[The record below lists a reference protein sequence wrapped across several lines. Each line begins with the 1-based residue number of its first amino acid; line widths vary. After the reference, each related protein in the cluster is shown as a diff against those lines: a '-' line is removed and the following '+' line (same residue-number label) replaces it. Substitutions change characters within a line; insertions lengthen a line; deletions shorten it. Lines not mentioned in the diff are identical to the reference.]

1 MSFRPETV
9 ATGDF
14 FCFCLLRKQRHPL
27 LPLRQ
32 LFSQDRHIRRP
43 YASSLI
49 LAVEDSKATLPEA
62 LNLEELRKILEV
74 FSLEQVPKARPDL
87 EHTEPSA
94 LGLEKGDPTVTL
106 SVFKSKNSSNT
117 ERPALYSVHGGGQIA
132 GTRFTAI
139 DTMMSYF
146 VGVDTV
152 FVAPEYRLAP
162 NCIDP
167 ARIIVEG
174 GSGGAPIACG
184 TAMMCCK
191 NNNPFP
197 LALMLLT
204 PMLDDRDCTN
214 SAEQFA
220 CTGPWCGTSNRM
232 AWDMV
237 LGSKRGGPEVSE
249 LVAPARATDLYG
261 MPQTFIDAGDCEVFR
276 DEAVAFASQL
286 WKCGVQCELHVWPG
300 AYHGFDALSFY
311 TLLSQDAINAKKAW
325 VRRVLTS

>member
-1 MSFRPETV
+1 MVE
-9 ATGDF
+9 
-14 FCFCLLRKQRHPL
+14 H
-27 LPLRQ
+27 
-32 LFSQDRHIRRP
+32 
-43 YASSLI
+43 
-49 LAVEDSKATLPEA
+49 AVE
-62 LNLEELRKILEV
+62 
-74 FSLEQVPKARPDL
+74 
-87 EHTEPSA
+87 
-94 LGLEKGDPTVTL
+94 LG
-106 SVFKSKNSSNT
+106 
-117 ERPALYSVHGGGQIA
+117 
-132 GTRFTAI
+132 
-139 DTMMSYF
+139 
-146 VGVDTV
+146 
-152 FVAPEYRLAP
+152 
-162 NCIDP
+162 IDP